1 MSSQREKIY
10 QKIFAS
16 NVFNTEPAK
25 RTETSTGKKVSPLKN
40 RDHFATL
47 AKPPSKAVL
56 HTGKRL
62 TKEKSTDIFNQKK
75 KNFTNQLSSRI
86 KDNRKNESIVFK
98 ENTSKDYV
106 VKRKPYISDYDPEK
120 YLKYESA
127 HNRKMKEIYNNTA
140 PCSVEKKKN
149 PIKVNVN
156 NNKIHFKPKLK
167 TMKTKMSNSFS
178 TDPKINKMK
187 MLQSNIFNSPSKEQ
201 LNNRALSQRSSTQ
214 SSSNKINS
222 VKHSLSQTQNHYKK
236 VSEYSE
242 FTAKLDWKNTNT
254 EIRFKP
260 KKEDHSIK
268 IIRSNNN
275 FKSLSNKNNA
285 TESKKELKKFCNKYS
300 YNESQAKKLADSYS
314 TYQGGKFLKDN
325 YIKNTKNDEYNSNE
339 EKFEIKDIKPYQE
352 KEIKDTFLKNGIQLY
367 AINHS
372 ANFIGDISNSF
383 QFKIRKD
390 FNDKN
395 YESKLNKVSIALRKK
410 TGKEMK
416 KVNSVS
422 KGKKTISSYETYDC
436 LSKRKPK
443 IQIKKIN
450 VDIQKDRH
458 AFSKEYSNVN
468 YKYKSSMTSRK

>member
-16 NVFNTEPAK
+16 NVFSTEQTNRA
-25 RTETSTGKKVSPLKN
+25 STGKKVSPMKN

-75 KNFTNQLSSRI
+75 KENTVTSRI
-86 KDNRKNESIVFK
+86 KENKKNISIVFK

-120 YLKYESA
+120 YLKYETA

-156 NNKIHFKPKLK
+156 NNKMHFKPKIK
-167 TMKTKMSNSFS
+167 KENKKMSNSFS
-178 TDPKINKMK
+178 CDPKINKMK
-187 MLQSNIFNSPSKEQ
+187 MLQSNIFNSASKEQ
-201 LNNRALSQRSSTQ
+201 LNTRSLSQRSTSE
-214 SSSNKINS
+214 SSSKNKNHF
-222 VKHSLSQTQNHYKK
+222 KHSLSQTQNHYKK
-236 VSEYSE
+236 VSEYTN

-260 KKEDHSIK
+260 KKEDSIQ
-268 IIRSNNN
+268 IIRSKNN

-285 TESKKELKKFCNKYS
+285 TESKKELKKFCNNYS
-300 YNESQAKKLADSYS
+300 YNESQSKKLADSYS
-314 TYQGGKFLKDN
+314 TYQGGKFFKDN
-325 YIKNTKNDEYNSNE
+325 FIKNTKNDEYNSTE
-339 EKFEIKDIKPYQE
+339 EKFEIKDVKPYQE
-352 KEIKDTFLKNGIQLY
+352 KDIKDTFYKNGIQLY
-367 AINHS
+367 AINNS
-372 ANFIGDISNSF
+372 ANFIGDTSTSF
-383 QFKIRKD
+383 TFKIRKD

-395 YESKLNKVSIALRKK
+395 YQSKLNKVNIALRKK

-416 KVNSVS
+416 KVTSVS
-422 KGKKTISSYETYDC
+422 KGKKTIPSYETYD
-436 LSKRKPK
+436 SMTERQPK

-450 VDIQKDRH
+450 VDIDRH